1 MEYAIISDKDIVS
14 DDNCKFELKKQLE
27 GLTTDE
33 YKELYKG
40 GKAMIVKIIY
50 LDDR

>member
-14 DDNCKFELKKQLE
+14 DDNCKFELEKQLKE
-27 GLTTDE
+27 LTTDE

-40 GKAMIVKIIY
+40 GRAMIVKIIY

>member
-1 MEYAIISDKDIVS
+1 MNYAIISDRDIVS
-14 DDNCKFELKKQLE
+14 DDNCELELEKQLK
-27 GLTTDE
+27 GLTTNE

-40 GKAMIVKIIY
+40 GRAMIVKIIY